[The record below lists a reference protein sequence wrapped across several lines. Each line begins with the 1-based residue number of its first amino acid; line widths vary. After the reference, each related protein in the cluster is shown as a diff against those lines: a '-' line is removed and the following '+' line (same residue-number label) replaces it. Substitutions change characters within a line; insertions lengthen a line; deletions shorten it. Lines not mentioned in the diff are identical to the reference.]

1 MGSRSPSLPAHS
13 HVPANDR
20 FVVERCL
27 GEGSM
32 GAVFKAFDRERGE
45 HVALKT
51 LRRVDPSGIYRFKQ
65 EFRALADVSHP
76 SLVQLHELFSESS
89 EWFFSMELVEGQDFL
104 SYVLG
109 SARPRADSSH
119 RSTRELRGAAQGDGQ
134 LAATPLRNPD
144 ALRALLRQVVQAVMA
159 LHAVGKLHRDLKPDN
174 VMVTG
179 EGRAVVLDFGITAE
193 RTRDSRG
200 TLEGGGVMGTP
211 AYMSPEQ
218 AAGTEV
224 DEATDWYA
232 LGAMLYEALTGEVP
246 FDGSYTEVLQHKQ
259 QSDPPPPSSL
269 VSGVP
274 PALDALCMRL
284 LARDPRQ
291 RPSGSKILD
300 ALGGGSRTTSDSI
313 APPFMGRSTELAEL
327 ERALAATDEGA
338 PVVVFLHG
346 MTGMGKT
353 ALCEQFVQRAQA
365 GGAVTLCGRCYEH
378 EVVPFKALDSLVDAL
393 SRYLGRL
400 SSHEAAEVLPK
411 DIHALCQLFPVLE
424 RVDVVRMAKRRGR
437 LASDPG
443 TLRRQATHA
452 LKELFARVAM
462 RQPLVVQIDDL
473 QWGDVDSA
481 RILAE
486 LASGLERPALL
497 FVFTYRT
504 ADKERSPCVAK
515 LRELLHDR
523 LRVQVREVILRELRE
538 PESVELASRLLDA
551 SHKGDAPDV
560 ARESRG
566 SPYLLTQLIDHLHA
580 ERRSSP
586 EIESGIRVSLERA
599 LSERLAGLSS
609 HARRVLELVAV
620 SGRPLRERAVA
631 ELVPDVALNE
641 ALAEL
646 RRGKL
651 VRGVGTADARA
662 IGMYHDSLR
671 ETVLGSMNREQVRQW
686 HRQLARATER
696 GEQLDQE
703 ALIDHLLG
711 AEEHGRAALYAIG
724 AARAAMAALAFD
736 KAAELYEIAVRHHE
750 DGDWRRELTVELAGA
765 LVSAGRSSR
774 AAEVYLQAAAVA
786 APDEASALALK
797 AGTQFFASGHLERA
811 AEVLRPPL
819 RELGIE
825 LPNGAQDALTQ
836 AFDLWPVL
844 RARGYEFTPRS
855 EVELAPQTR
864 ARLDALWSL
873 VQTTLGT
880 DPELCQVFALRF
892 LLEALDAGERRR
904 IVTGLCANFITV
916 DLAYSS
922 VGGFKPRSLQRAEE
936 LCAGI
941 DDPRCQG
948 WLAFARA
955 FAFENQGLLKPAS
968 LDYALAEELFRT
980 RCRDVAPEL
989 NACRMLFAHVLG
1001 MLGQL
1006 DDLGLCEQWTREALD
1021 REDAVV
1027 AARMRLLLL
1036 PRLLASGEVARAQEH
1051 AVVPRELLGERP
1063 GLTALLHFNGRA
1075 FVALYQ
1081 HDREAL
1087 AGVTADVDAAMRSP
1101 LLVVRIWRSD
1111 HMIVRARLLLAASRA
1126 AEQPEPLL
1134 VKVESSI
1141 ETIGEI
1147 GLECHVDHARILSAA
1162 VAARRGDK
1170 ALAVELLDSILAD
1183 GDMVGDSRILLACAR
1198 LRRGQLV
1205 GGELGAA
1212 LVRQGER
1219 ALAAH
1224 GVKDPMRFARVYAP
1238 GFDDAGE

>member
-1 MGSRSPSLPAHS
+1 
-13 HVPANDR
+13 
-20 FVVERCL
+20 
-27 GEGSM
+27 M
-32 GAVFKAFDRERGE
+32 GAVFKAFDRERGL

-51 LRRVDPSGIYRFKQ
+51 LRRVDASGIYRFKQ

-76 SLVQLHELFSESS
+76 SLVQLHELFSEGS

-109 SARPRADSSH
+109 SVRRDPDSSH
-119 RSTRELRGAAQGDGQ
+119 RSTRELRGSAIHGDGP
-134 LAATPLRNPD
+134 LLATPMRNPD
-144 ALRALLRQVVQAVMA
+144 GLCAVLRQVVQAVMA

-218 AAGTEV
+218 AAGGEV
-224 DEATDWYA
+224 DAATDWYA
-232 LGAMLYEALTGEVP
+232 LGAMLYEALTGDVP

-259 QSDPPPPSSL
+259 HGDPPPPSAL
-269 VSGVP
+269 VTGVP
-274 PALDALCMRL
+274 PTLDALCMQL
-284 LARDPRQ
+284 LQRDPAQ
-291 RPSGSKILD
+291 RPSGSEILD
-300 ALGGGSRTTSDSI
+300 ALGGVPERSTTDSL
-313 APPFMGRSTELAEL
+313 APPFMGRSSELAEL

-346 MTGMGKT
+346 MTGMGKS
-353 ALCEQFVQRAQA
+353 ALCDQFMMRAQIS
-365 GGAVTLCGRCYEH
+365 GAVTLSGRCYEH
-378 EVVPFKALDSLVDAL
+378 EVVPFKALDSLIDAL

-400 SSHEAAEVLPK
+400 SSQDAAEVLPK

-452 LKELFARVAM
+452 LKELFARIAM

-538 PESVELASRLLDA
+538 PDSVELASRLLDA
-551 SHKGDAPDV
+551 SHKSDAPAV

-609 HARRVLELVAV
+609 DARRVLELVAV
-620 SGRPLRERAVA
+620 SGRPLRERVVA
-631 ELVPDVALNE
+631 ELVPNVGLNE
-641 ALAEL
+641 VLAEL

-651 VRGVGTADARA
+651 VRGVGSADARA

-671 ETVLGSMNREQVRQW
+671 DTVIGSMNPEQVRQW
-686 HRQLARATER
+686 HQLLARATER
-696 GEQLDQE
+696 DDQLDQE

-711 AEEHGRAALYAIG
+711 GGEHGRAAFYAIG
-724 AARAAMAALAFD
+724 AARAAMEALAFD

-750 DGDWRRELTVELAGA
+750 DGDWRRELTVEWAGA

-774 AAEVYLQAAAVA
+774 AAEVYLQAAADA
-786 APDEASALALK
+786 APGDASALALK
-797 AGTQFFASGHLERA
+797 AGTQFIASGHLARA

-825 LPNGAQDALTQ
+825 LPSSTQDALTQ
-836 AFDLWPVL
+836 AFALWPVL
-844 RARGYEFTPRS
+844 RDRGYEFTPRS
-855 EVELAPQTR
+855 EAELTPQTR
-864 ARLDALWSL
+864 GRLDALWSL
-873 VQTTLGT
+873 VQTTLGS
-880 DPELCQVFALRF
+880 DPELCQVFALRY
-892 LLEALDAGERRR
+892 LLEALDAGERTR

-941 DDPRCQG
+941 EDPRCQG

-1006 DDLGLCEQWTREALD
+1006 DDLGLCEQWTREAID

-1036 PRLLASGEVARAQEH
+1036 PRLLAADDVERAQDH
-1051 AVVPRELLGERP
+1051 AVVSRELLGERR

-1075 FVALYQ
+1075 YIALYQ
-1081 HDREAL
+1081 HDQAAL
-1087 AGVTADVDAAMRSP
+1087 ARVAADVDAAMRSP

-1126 AEQPEPLL
+1126 AEQPELL
-1134 VKVESSI
+1134 LAKVEEAVESI
-1141 ETIGEI
+1141 SDV
-1147 GLECHVDHARILSAA
+1147 GLECHVDHARMLSAA
-1162 VAARRGDK
+1162 VAARRGDS
-1170 ALAVELLDSILAD
+1170 ALAIELLDSILAD
-1183 GDMVGDSRILLACAR
+1183 ADMVGDSRILLACAR

-1212 LVRQGER
+1212 LMQQGER

-1224 GVKDPMRFARVYAP
+1224 GVKDPKRFARVYSP
-1238 GFDDAGE
+1238 GFDDAE

>member
-1 MGSRSPSLPAHS
+1 
-13 HVPANDR
+13 
-20 FVVERCL
+20 
-27 GEGSM
+27 
-32 GAVFKAFDRERGE
+32 
-45 HVALKT
+45 
-51 LRRVDPSGIYRFKQ
+51 
-65 EFRALADVSHP
+65 
-76 SLVQLHELFSESS
+76 
-89 EWFFSMELVEGQDFL
+89 
-104 SYVLG
+104 
-109 SARPRADSSH
+109 
-119 RSTRELRGAAQGDGQ
+119 
-134 LAATPLRNPD
+134 
-144 ALRALLRQVVQAVMA
+144 
-159 LHAVGKLHRDLKPDN
+159 
-174 VMVTG
+174 
-179 EGRAVVLDFGITAE
+179 
-193 RTRDSRG
+193 
-200 TLEGGGVMGTP
+200 
-211 AYMSPEQ
+211 
-218 AAGTEV
+218 
-224 DEATDWYA
+224 
-232 LGAMLYEALTGEVP
+232 
-246 FDGSYTEVLQHKQ
+246 
-259 QSDPPPPSSL
+259 
-269 VSGVP
+269 
-274 PALDALCMRL
+274 
-284 LARDPRQ
+284 
-291 RPSGSKILD
+291 
-300 ALGGGSRTTSDSI
+300 
-313 APPFMGRSTELAEL
+313 
-327 ERALAATDEGA
+327 
-338 PVVVFLHG
+338 
-346 MTGMGKT
+346 
-353 ALCEQFVQRAQA
+353 
-365 GGAVTLCGRCYEH
+365 
-378 EVVPFKALDSLVDAL
+378 LVDAL

-400 SSHEAAEVLPK
+400 SSQDAAEVLPR

-452 LKELFARVAM
+452 LKELFARIAM

-538 PESVELASRLLDA
+538 PESVELASQLLDA
-551 SHKGDAPDV
+551 GHKSDAPDV

-609 HARRVLELVAV
+609 DGRRVLELVAV
-620 SGRPLRERAVA
+620 SGRPLRERVVA
-631 ELVPDVALNE
+631 ELAGNVDLNE

-651 VRGVGTADARA
+651 VRGVGSADARA
-662 IGMYHDSLR
+662 IGMYHDTLR
-671 ETVLGSMNREQVRQW
+671 ETVLASMNGEQIRQW
-686 HRQLARATER
+686 HQRLARSAEHDA
-696 GEQLDQE
+696 QLDQE

-724 AARAAMAALAFD
+724 AARAAMEALAFD

-750 DGDWRRELTVELAGA
+750 DGDWRRELTVEWAGA

-774 AAEVYLQAAAVA
+774 AAEVYLQAAADA
-786 APDEASALALK
+786 APGEASALALK
-797 AGTQFFASGHLERA
+797 GGTQFIASGHLERA

-825 LPNGAQDALTQ
+825 LPHSTQDALKQ

-844 RARGYEFTPRS
+844 RQRGYEFTPRS
-855 EVELAPQTR
+855 EAELAPQTR
-864 ARLDALWSL
+864 VRLDALWSL
-873 VQTTLGT
+873 VQTTLGS
-880 DPELCQVFALRF
+880 DPELCQVFALRY
-892 LLEALDAGERRR
+892 LLEALDAGERTR

-916 DLAYSS
+916 DLAYAA

-989 NACRMLFAHVLG
+989 SACRMLFAHVLG

-1006 DDLGLCEQWTREALD
+1006 DDLGLCEQWTREAMD

-1036 PRLLASGEVARAQEH
+1036 PRLLAADDVARAQDH
-1051 AVVPRELLGERP
+1051 AVVARELLGERH
-1063 GLTALLHFNGRA
+1063 GLTALLYFNGRA
-1075 FVALYQ
+1075 CIALYQ
-1081 HDREAL
+1081 HDQEAL
-1087 AGVTADVDAAMRSP
+1087 ARVAADVDAAMRSP

-1111 HMIVRARLLLAASRA
+1111 HLIVRARLLLAASRS
-1126 AEQPEPLL
+1126 AEQPELL
-1134 VKVESSI
+1134 LAKVEKAV
-1141 ETIGEI
+1141 EAIGEI
-1147 GLECHVDHARILSAA
+1147 GLECHVDHARMLSAA
-1162 VAARRGDK
+1162 IAARRGHK
-1170 ALAVELLDSILAD
+1170 ALAIEALDTILAD
-1183 GDMVGDSRILLACAR
+1183 ADMVGDSRILLACAR

-1212 LVRQGER
+1212 LVQQGER

-1224 GVKDPMRFARVYAP
+1224 GVKDPKRFARVYSP